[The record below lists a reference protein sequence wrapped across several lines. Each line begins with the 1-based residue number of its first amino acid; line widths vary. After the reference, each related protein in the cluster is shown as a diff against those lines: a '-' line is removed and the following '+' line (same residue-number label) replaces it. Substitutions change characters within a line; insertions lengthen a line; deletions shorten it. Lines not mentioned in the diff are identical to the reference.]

1 MFLSDSLLTSQDID
15 GCRQMFSACIFCF
28 DVARQSCDCLILL
41 RWRQVDPG
49 RCVWCR
55 RVRQGPN
62 IPGGTSLLIR
72 GGCVLCTL
80 VDLYSLAVLQWAQN
94 YKTYHW
100 RIQPLLLLHSLNL
113 VILQTRP
120 WLDDIFNLFVQRSL
134 AYWGKEKKKREMS
147 GKKDEPSSKH
157 ICVRRCPMC
166 CSNLWEHLCL
176 WHEGA
181 FITFLLSPWQEN
193 AGRRISMRHLGNAS
207 RCGRPTVARRG
218 TINTSASHFENPQ
231 CWHQD
236 AQTLP
241 SKIGLKKRSKQGKQ
255 TLKWRCP
262 LCSLG

>member
-1 MFLSDSLLTSQDID
+1 MFLSDFLLTSQDID
-15 GCRQMFSACIFCF
+15 GCCQTFSACIFCF
-28 DVARQSCDCLILL
+28 DVARKSCDCLILL
-41 RWRQVDPG
+41 RRRQGGPDWR
-49 RCVWCR
+49 VWCR
-55 RVRQGPN
+55 RARRGPD
-62 IPGGTSLLIR
+62 IPRGTSSLLQ

-80 VDLYSLAVLQWAQN
+80 VDLHSLAVLQWAQN
-94 YKTYHW
+94 YKTYRW

-113 VILQTRP
+113 VSLQTRL

-134 AYWGKEKKKREMS
+134 AYWGKKKKREMS

-181 FITFLLSPWQEN
+181 FITFLLSLWQEN

-207 RCGRPTVARRG
+207 RCGRPSMVWRG
-218 TINTSASHFENPQ
+218 TIDASASHSENPQ

-236 AQTLP
+236 APALP
-241 SKIGLKKRSKQGKQ
+241 SLVFQDVNKDRVQKEV
-255 TLKWRCP
+255 
-262 LCSLG
+262 